1 MPEEVAPAYDESFST
16 CVRLLHGE
24 GMSEPKI
31 TDVDPAVGVG
41 GQCSLVHRT
50 FDDGVVDDLHGG
62 VERAEVVDF
71 LEEGLR
77 DPSLDVSKRGTS
89 RAVRV

>member
-1 MPEEVAPAYDESFST
+1 
-16 CVRLLHGE
+16 
-24 GMSEPKI
+24 MSEPKI